1 MDTRQGTVYIL
12 VSGERKDLAMI
23 RYYIYPDRVVTTYS
37 EGISWDITIAKYLKK
52 HTKFEEHIIDI
63 AVEDVYNERYY
74 SGMKFMG
81 IAKYNK
87 PSEIKRAEQISAKRL
102 KEKYNRLMHAVL
114 KEIVAY
120 RWTYFYKL
128 KGRV

>member
-1 MDTRQGTVYIL
+1 
-12 VSGERKDLAMI
+12 MI

-37 EGISWDITIAKYLKK
+37 EGDSWDITIAEYLKK
-52 HTKFEEHIIDI
+52 HTKFEKHIIDNV
-63 AVEDVYNERYY
+63 VEDVYIERYN

-87 PSEIKRAEQISAKRL
+87 PSDIKRAEQISAKRL
-102 KEKYNRLMHAVL
+102 KEKYNRLMYAVL
-114 KEIVAY
+114 KKIVAY
-120 RWTYFYKL
+120 RWTHFYKL

>member
-1 MDTRQGTVYIL
+1 MDIRQGTVYIL
-12 VSGERKDLAMI
+12 ISSERKVLAMI

-63 AVEDVYNERYY
+63 AVEVVYNERYY

-81 IAKYNK
+81 IAKYNN
-87 PSEIKRAEQISAKRL
+87 PSDIKRAEQISAKRL
-102 KEKYNRLMHAVL
+102 KEKYNRLMLAVL

-120 RWTYFYKL
+120 RWKI

>member
-1 MDTRQGTVYIL
+1 
-12 VSGERKDLAMI
+12 MI

-52 HTKFEEHIIDI
+52 HTNFEEYIIDI
-63 AVEDVYNERYY
+63 AVEVVYNERYY

-102 KEKYNRLMHAVL
+102 KEKYNRLMLAVL

-120 RWTYFYKL
+120 RWKI